1 MAMNKSK
8 DATGRVNAENLKG
21 AKVPRRAGVS
31 DETGGKGVGTRDVRQ
46 VGGRF
51 ARFGGKDRS

>member
-1 MAMNKSK
+1 MKSK
-8 DATGRVNAENLKG
+8 TNDGRVAAENLKG
-21 AKVPRRAGVS
+21 GAVPRRAGLV
-31 DETGGKGVGTRDVRQ
+31 DETGGKSLGTRNVRN